1 MLRVVSEVLKL
12 LSRLWDFFALR
23 RRQQREEEIQDEY
36 QRLEDDPHTWMR
48 DEFGRPPGV
57 RRPSDFDRDSSST
70 DSRPPAKTDS

>member
-1 MLRVVSEVLKL
+1 MLRVVGEVLKL

-48 DEFGRPPGV
+48 DEFGKPPGV
-57 RRPSDFDRDSSST
+57 RQQESDSDTKSAG
-70 DSRPPAKTDS
+70 SRPPSKTDS

>member
-1 MLRVVSEVLKL
+1 MLRVVGEVLKL
-12 LSRLWDFFALR
+12 LSRLWDLFALR

-57 RRPSDFDRDSSST
+57 RRPDGDSKSVEA
-70 DSRPPAKTDS
+70 DSRPPSKTDS

>member
-1 MLRVVSEVLKL
+1 MLRVVGEVLKL

-23 RRQQREEEIQDEY
+23 RQRQLEEEIQDEY

-57 RRPSDFDRDSSST
+57 RRPPGNTESGSGG
-70 DSRPPAKTDS
+70 SRPPTKTDS